1 MRAIGLDIG
10 TTSIKAAVL
19 EPFGAGVLEER
30 SIRFPAPIEHEDRQI
45 VEVDPHEI
53 LNAIEQAL
61 EGLWS
66 LSNDPCHLLI
76 CGQMGGLILADQKGR
91 PRSNYLSWRDSRSL
105 KSDSPSSAN
114 WPSSGSWLEKLR
126 GRWSEEIWNQLGREL
141 QPGSTTTLL
150 AWLRHH
156 GQFPSDVIPLTLP
169 DFVVSNFLGQ
179 PGRLHSTMAIGIID
193 PSTHQ
198 WHRQAMERIGIEDCN
213 LPTIIDHTAPLGQ
226 IAHRGRRLHIHGGF
240 GDQPCALLGAG
251 LQPHQLS
258 INCSTG
264 AQVSRRS
271 DRFVPGPYQSR
282 PFFFGDW
289 LQTITHLPAGR
300 ALNGWVD
307 LLQELAGAEGIQLQS
322 PWQSIAEALHHHDA
336 NGLQAELALHR
347 SPFAQTGSLTHITL
361 ENLSVG
367 SLMAACC
374 DSMVSHYHRA
384 AAALDPQQ
392 RAMQILLT
400 GGLAERLPGL
410 NHRIAS
416 RFQLPVLQVPG
427 ESTLQGLLHLASLPE
442 TVAIRN

>member
-10 TTSIKAAVL
+10 STSIKAAVL
-19 EPFGAGVLEER
+19 EPSGGGVLEER
-30 SIRFPAPIEHEDRQI
+30 SIRFPAAIPNEDRQI
-45 VEVDPHEI
+45 VEVDPRQI
-53 LNAIEQAL
+53 LSAIEQAL
-61 EGLWS
+61 EGLWALAS
-66 LSNDPCHLLI
+66 DPCHLLI
-76 CGQMGGLILADQKGR
+76 CGQMGGLILADPKGR
-91 PRSNYLSWRDSRSL
+91 PRSNYLSWRDCRSL
-105 KSDSPSSAN
+105 KPLSPSSE
-114 WPSSGSWLEKLR
+114 SWLERLR
-126 GRWSEEIWNQLGREL
+126 GKWSEDVWNQLGREL

-150 AWLRHH
+150 AWLQHH
-156 GQFPSDVIPLTLP
+156 GQCPSDAIPLTLP
-169 DFVVSNFLGQ
+169 DFLVSYLLEQ
-179 PGRLHSTMAIGIID
+179 PGLLHSTMAIGIID
-193 PSTHQ
+193 PRIHQ
-198 WHRQAMERIGIEDCN
+198 WHREAMQQIGIAECN
-213 LPTIIDHTAPLGQ
+213 LPTIIDQTSSLGETT
-226 IAHRGRRLHIHGGF
+226 HRGRRLRIHGGF

-271 DRFVPGPYQSR
+271 DRFIPGPYQSR
-282 PFFFGDW
+282 RFFFGDW

-307 LLQELAGAEGIQLQS
+307 LLQELAGAEGITLQS
-322 PWQSIAEALHHHDA
+322 PWQSIADALLHHDA

-347 SPFAQTGSLTHITL
+347 SPFAETGSLTHITL

-384 AAALDPQQ
+384 AAALDPQH
-392 RAMQILLT
+392 AAKEILLT

-416 RFQLPVLQVPG
+416 RFQLPLRQVPG
-427 ESTLQGLLHLASLPE
+427 ESTLQGLLHLVSLPD
-442 TVAIRN
+442 TVATRN

>member
-10 TTSIKAAVL
+10 STSIKAALL
-19 EPFGAGVLEER
+19 EPSGRGVLQER
-30 SIRFPAPIEHEDRQI
+30 SVRFPAPIRHEDRQI
-45 VEVDPHEI
+45 FEVDPHQI
-53 LNAIEQAL
+53 LNSIDQVL

-66 LSNDPCHLLI
+66 LASAPCHLLV
-76 CGQMGGLILADQKGR
+76 CGQMGGLILADQLGR

-105 KSDSPSSAN
+105 KPAVPSSD
-114 WPSSGSWLEKLR
+114 SWLEQLR
-126 GRWSEEIWNQLGREL
+126 KKWSEEIWNQLGREL
-141 QPGSTTTLL
+141 QSGSTTTLL
-150 AWLRHH
+150 AWLHHH
-156 GQFPSDVIPLTLP
+156 GEFPSDAIPLTLP
-169 DFVVSNFLGQ
+169 DFFVSHLLKQ
-179 PGRLHSTMAIGIID
+179 PGAMHQTMAIGIID

-198 WHRQAMERIGIEDCN
+198 WHREAMQQIGIADCN
-213 LPTIIDHTAPLGQ
+213 LPTIIDQTSPLGE
-226 IAHRGRRLHIHGGF
+226 IAHRGRRLRLHGGF

-251 LQPHQLS
+251 LQQHQLS

-271 DRFVPGPYQSR
+271 DRFIPGPYQSR

-307 LLQELAGAEGIQLQS
+307 LLQELAVAEGITLRS
-322 PWQSIAEALHHHDA
+322 PWQSIAEALQHHDA
-336 NGLQAELALHR
+336 QGLQAELALHR
-347 SPFAQTGSLTHITL
+347 SPFAETGALTHITL

-384 AAALDPQQ
+384 ATVLKSHRSAEE
-392 RAMQILLT
+392 ILLS

-416 RFQLPVLQVPG
+416 RFQLPVVQVPG
-427 ESTLQGLLHLASLPE
+427 ESTLQGLLHLVSLPE
-442 TVAIRN
+442 TVATRN

>member
-10 TTSIKAAVL
+10 STSIKAAVL
-19 EPFGAGVLEER
+19 EPSGAGVLEER
-30 SIRFPAPIEHEDRQI
+30 SVRFPAPIPHEDRQI
-45 VEVDPHEI
+45 VEVDPHQI
-53 LNAIEQAL
+53 LSAIEQAL

-66 LSNDPCHLLI
+66 LASDPCHLLVS
-76 CGQMGGLILADQKGR
+76 GQMGGLILADQKGR
-91 PRSNYLSWRDSRSL
+91 PRSNYLSWRDCRSL
-105 KSDSPSSAN
+105 KPVL
-114 WPSSGSWLEKLR
+114 PSSGIWLEQLR
-126 GRWSEEIWNQLGREL
+126 RKWSEEIWNQLGREL

-150 AWLRHH
+150 AWLQHH
-156 GQFPSDVIPLTLP
+156 GEFPSDAIPLTLP
-169 DFVVSNFLGQ
+169 DFFVSNLLKQ
-179 PGRLHSTMAIGIID
+179 PGLMHSTMAIGMID

-198 WHRQAMERIGIEDCN
+198 WHQEAMLQIGIADCN
-213 LPTIIDHTAPLGQ
+213 LPTIIDHTSPLGE
-226 IAHRGRRLHIHGGF
+226 IAYRGKRLRIHGGF

-264 AQVSRRS
+264 AQVSRRT
-271 DRFVPGPYQSR
+271 DRFLPGPYQTR
-282 PFFFGDW
+282 RFFFGDW

-307 LLQELAGAEGIQLQS
+307 LLQELAGAEGITLQS
-322 PWQSIAEALHHHDA
+322 PWQSIAEALRHHDA

-347 SPFAQTGSLTHITL
+347 SPFAETGSLTHITL

-384 AAALDPQQ
+384 ANVLDPHQS
-392 RAMQILLT
+392 AKEILLS

-410 NHRIAS
+410 NQRIAS
-416 RFQLPVLQVPG
+416 RFQIPVIQVPG
-427 ESTLQGLLHLASLPE
+427 ESTLQGLLHLVSLPE
-442 TVAIRN
+442 TVATRN

>member
-10 TTSIKAAVL
+10 STSIKAAVL
-19 EPFGAGVLEER
+19 EPFGAGVIEER
-30 SIRFPAPIEHEDRQI
+30 STRFPAPIRHEDRQI
-45 VEVDPHEI
+45 FEVDPHQI

-61 EGLWS
+61 DGLWS
-66 LSNDPCHLLI
+66 LTSDPCHLLV

-105 KSDSPSSAN
+105 KPAFPSPE
-114 WPSSGSWLEKLR
+114 SWLDRFR
-126 GRWSEEIWNQLGREL
+126 GRWSDEIWNQLGREL
-141 QPGSTTTLL
+141 QSGSTTTLL
-150 AWLRHH
+150 AWLQHH
-156 GQFPSDVIPLTLP
+156 GGFPSDAIPLTLP
-169 DFVVSNFLGQ
+169 DFFVSQFLKQ
-179 PGRLHSTMAIGIID
+179 PGLLHSTMAIGIID

-198 WHRQAMERIGIEDCN
+198 WHRQAMQQIGIADCN
-213 LPTIIDHTAPLGQ
+213 LPTIIDQTTPLGQ
-226 IAHRGRRLHIHGGF
+226 IVHRGRRLRIHGGF

-251 LQPHQLS
+251 LQLHQLS
-258 INCSTG
+258 INISTG

-307 LLQELAGAEGIQLQS
+307 LLQELAEAEGIKLQS
-322 PWQSIAEALHHHDA
+322 PWQSIADALHDHQA

-347 SPFAQTGSLTHITL
+347 SPFAETGSLTQITL

-384 AAALDPQQ
+384 ATTLDPQQ
-392 RAMQILLT
+392 SSKEILLT

-416 RFQLPVLQVPG
+416 RFQLPVVEFAG
-427 ESTLQGLLHLASLPE
+427 ESTLQGLLRLISLPE
-442 TVAIRN
+442 TVATRN